1 MELSVDGSFLLPRL
15 RRFLMVEEN
24 VNSEELTEESSD
36 EQKTYDAEYV
46 KKLKAEAKEYRT
58 SKAALKKE
66 FEEVRTKLEALE
78 AEKLTE
84 TEKDKKRI
92 AELEKALSDINGTI
106 KAKDID
112 NLILKASIGKNLI
125 DAETA
130 ALLIKK
136 ELEDAEEINEASV
149 GKAIDNLIKSK
160 PFLVGG
166 TSANISDGN
175 FAKTTKEP
183 SKDPNRMFAEWLS
196 K

>member
-1 MELSVDGSFLLPRL
+1 MTEKEVAAD
-15 RRFLMVEEN
+15 VAAEEN
-24 VNSEELTEESSD
+24 ESSD

-66 FEEVRTKLEALE
+66 FEEVKTKLEAIE

-92 AELEKALSDINGTI
+92 AELEKALSDINNTI

-112 NLILKASIGKNLI
+112 NLILKASIGKNFV

-130 ALLIKK
+130 TLLIKK
-136 ELEDAEEINEASV
+136 ELEGEEEVNEASV
-149 GKAIDNLIKSK
+149 NKAIDSLIKSK
-160 PFLVGG
+160 PFLVGS
-166 TSANISDGN
+166 TSASVSDGN
-175 FAKTTKEP
+175 FARTNKEP
-183 SKDPNRMFAEWLS
+183 IKDANKMFAEWLS

>member
-1 MELSVDGSFLLPRL
+1 MTEKEVAAE
-15 RRFLMVEEN
+15 VAAEEN
-24 VNSEELTEESSD
+24 ESSD
-36 EQKTYDAEYV
+36 EQKSYDAEYV

-66 FEEVRTKLEALE
+66 FEEVKTKLEALE

-84 TEKDKKRI
+84 TEKDKKKI
-92 AELEKALSDINGTI
+92 AELEKALNDINGTI

-112 NLILKASIGKNLI
+112 NLILKASIGKNFV

-136 ELEDAEEINEASV
+136 ELEDAEEINDASV
-149 GKAIDNLIKSK
+149 NKAIDSLIKSK

-166 TSANISDGN
+166 TSTNISDGN

>member
-1 MELSVDGSFLLPRL
+1 MTEKEVAAE
-15 RRFLMVEEN
+15 VAAEEN
-24 VNSEELTEESSD
+24 DSSD
-36 EQKTYDAEYV
+36 ELKTYDAEYV

-66 FEEVRTKLEALE
+66 LEEVKTKLEALE

-92 AELEKALSDINGTI
+92 AELEKALNDINSTI

-112 NLILKASIGKNLI
+112 NLILKAITGKNLV
-125 DAETA
+125 DADTA

-136 ELEDAEEINEASV
+136 ELEGEEEVNEASV
-149 GKAIDNLIKSK
+149 NKAIDNLIKSK
-160 PFLVGG
+160 PFLVGS
-166 TSANISDGN
+166 TSASVSDGN
-175 FAKTTKEP
+175 FARTNKEP
-183 SKDPNRMFAEWLS
+183 IKDANKMFAEWLS

>member
-1 MELSVDGSFLLPRL
+1 MTEKEVAAD
-15 RRFLMVEEN
+15 VAAEEN
-24 VNSEELTEESSD
+24 ESSD

-106 KAKDID
+106 KAKDTD
-112 NLILKASIGKNLI
+112 NLILKASIGKNFV
-125 DAETA
+125 DADA
-130 ALLIKK
+130 ASLLIKK

-149 GKAIDNLIKSK
+149 GKAIDNLVKSK

-166 TSANISDGN
+166 TSTNISDGN

>member
-1 MELSVDGSFLLPRL
+1 MTEKEVAAD
-15 RRFLMVEEN
+15 VAAEEN
-24 VNSEELTEESSD
+24 ESSD

-112 NLILKASIGKNLI
+112 NLILKASIGKNFV

-166 TSANISDGN
+166 TSTNISDGN

>member
-1 MELSVDGSFLLPRL
+1 MDEKDVTDVTTDTNDIDVSLEDGKVSIEKYKE
-15 RRFLMVEEN
+15 VCNEA
-24 VNSEELTEESSD
+24 
-36 EQKTYDAEYV
+36 KTYRKDKTAI
-46 KKLKAEAKEYRT
+46 KKQFEEAK
-58 SKAALKKE
+58 A
-66 FEEVRTKLEALE
+66 KLEALE

-92 AELEKALSDINGTI
+92 AELEKALSDINNTI

-112 NLILKASIGKNLI
+112 NLILKAITGKNLV
-125 DAETA
+125 DADTA

-136 ELEDAEEINEASV
+136 ELEGEEEVNEASV
-149 GKAIDNLIKSK
+149 NKAIDTLIKNK

-166 TSANISDGN
+166 TSANVSDGN

>member
-1 MELSVDGSFLLPRL
+1 MTEKEVAAE
-15 RRFLMVEEN
+15 VAAEEN
-24 VNSEELTEESSD
+24 ESSD
-36 EQKTYDAEYV
+36 EQKSYDAEYV

-66 FEEVRTKLEALE
+66 FEEVKTKLEALE

-84 TEKDKKRI
+84 TEKDKKKI
-92 AELEKALSDINGTI
+92 AELEKALSDINSTI

-112 NLILKASIGKNLI
+112 NLILKASIGKNFV

-136 ELEDAEEINEASV
+136 ELEDAEEINDASV
-149 GKAIDNLIKSK
+149 NKAIDSLIKSK

-166 TSANISDGN
+166 TSTNISDGN

>member
-1 MELSVDGSFLLPRL
+1 MTEKEVAAD
-15 RRFLMVEEN
+15 VAAEEN
-24 VNSEELTEESSD
+24 ESSD

-66 FEEVRTKLEALE
+66 FEEVKAKLEALE

-92 AELEKALSDINGTI
+92 AELEKALSDINNTI

-112 NLILKASIGKNLI
+112 NLILKAITGKNLV
-125 DAETA
+125 DADTA

-136 ELEDAEEINEASV
+136 ELEGEEEVNEASV
-149 GKAIDNLIKSK
+149 NKAIDSLIKSK
-160 PFLVGG
+160 PFLVGS
-166 TSANISDGN
+166 TSASVSDGN
-175 FAKTTKEP
+175 FARTNKEP
-183 SKDPNRMFAEWLS
+183 IKDANKMFAEWLS

>member
-1 MELSVDGSFLLPRL
+1 MTEKEVAAE
-15 RRFLMVEEN
+15 VAAEEN
-24 VNSEELTEESSD
+24 DSSD
-36 EQKTYDAEYV
+36 EQKSYDAEYV

-66 FEEVRTKLEALE
+66 FEEVKTKLEALE

-84 TEKDKKRI
+84 TEKDKKKI
-92 AELEKALSDINGTI
+92 AELEKALNDINGTI

-112 NLILKASIGKNLI
+112 NLILKASIGKNFV

-136 ELEDAEEINEASV
+136 ELEDAEEINDASV
-149 GKAIDNLIKSK
+149 NKAIDSLIKSK

-166 TSANISDGN
+166 TSTNISDGN